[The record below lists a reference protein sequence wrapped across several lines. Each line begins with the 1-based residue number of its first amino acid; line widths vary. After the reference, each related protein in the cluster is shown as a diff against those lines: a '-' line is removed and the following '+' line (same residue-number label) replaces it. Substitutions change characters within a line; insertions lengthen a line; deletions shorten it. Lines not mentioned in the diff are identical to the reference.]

1 MVADAGSAWQ
11 VLALSSQKTFPMV
24 IISRKKL
31 KQREKSNDAKG
42 IGTEQF
48 SIQSNPTDAGA
59 AISIL
64 HLVKPCLFRQNW
76 QLCILA

>member
-1 MVADAGSAWQ
+1 MSLKAAILSIWGGSRG
-11 VLALSSQKTFPMV
+11 
-24 IISRKKL
+24 ISREKL

-42 IGTEQF
+42 IGIEQF